1 MGKQHMTLANGGGA
15 PAGRPPWLL
24 LWGRFARRPA
34 ALFGLIII
42 GLFLL
47 AAVAAPLLATHP
59 PDEADFFRAR
69 QQPSAE
75 HWLGTD
81 ELGRDLFS
89 RLIYGARIS
98 LQIGLVAVGIG
109 LSVGVPVGLVAGYYG
124 GAVDNVIMRVMDI
137 MLSFPSILLAIGL
150 VSVLGP
156 GLNNAVIAV
165 GIVSIPAYVRQ
176 VRASV
181 LSVKELD
188 YVAGAQAL
196 GASDAR
202 ILSLHVLPQCIS
214 PILVQSSL
222 QIAAAILAA
231 AGLGFLGL
239 GAPPDVPEW
248 GTMLARGRTYIF
260 SAAHMSTFPG
270 LAIMLVVMGFNLV
283 GDALRDALDPRMRG
297 R

>member
-1 MGKQHMTLANGGGA
+1 MDKQHMTLANDGGA

-59 PDEADFFRAR
+59 PEEADFFRAR
-69 QQPSAE
+69 QKPSAE

-137 MLSFPSILLAIGL
+137 MLSFPSILLAIGF

-202 ILSLHVLPQCIS
+202 ILGLHVLPQCIS

-222 QIAAAILAA
+222 QIAAAILSA

-270 LAIMLVVMGFNLV
+270 LSIMLVVMGFNLV

>member
-1 MGKQHMTLANGGGA
+1 MGKHDTAVIVNGGGGRGRG
-15 PAGRPPWLL
+15 PALV

-34 ALFGLIII
+34 ALFGLVII
-42 GLFLL
+42 GLFL
-47 AAVAAPLLATHP
+47 AIAIAAPFVATHP
-59 PDEADFFRAR
+59 PGEADFFRAR
-69 QQPSAE
+69 QGPSSD

-89 RLIYGARIS
+89 RLLYGARIS
-98 LQIGLVAVGIG
+98 LQIGLVAVAIG
-109 LSVGVPVGLVAGYYG
+109 LFIGVPIGLIAGFYG
-124 GAVDNVIMRVMDI
+124 GIIDNVIMRGMDI

-150 VSVLGP
+150 VSILGP

-165 GIVSIPAYVRQ
+165 GVVAIPVYVRQ

-181 LSVKELD
+181 LSVKSLD
-188 YVAGAQAL
+188 FVASARAL

-202 ILSLHVLPQCIS
+202 ILTMHILPQCLS

-222 QIAAAILAA
+222 QIASAILSA

-239 GAPPDVPEW
+239 GAPPDIPEW
-248 GTMLARGRTYIF
+248 GTMLAQGRTYVF
-260 SAAHMSTFPG
+260 SAVHMTTFPG
-270 LAIMLVVMGFNLV
+270 LSIMLVVMGFNLI